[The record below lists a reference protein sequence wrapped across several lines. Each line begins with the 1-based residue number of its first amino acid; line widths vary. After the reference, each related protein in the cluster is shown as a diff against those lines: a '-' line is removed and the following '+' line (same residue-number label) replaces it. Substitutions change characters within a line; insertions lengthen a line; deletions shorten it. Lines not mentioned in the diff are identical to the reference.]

1 MAAAVQSLFATLTIA
16 QTSPQPCVAGAGTRA
31 RRSVSRVSR
40 PVCACLALLLS
51 WGGAAEAA
59 ESVGLFTD
67 LGVLH
72 HPITTTSEQAQ
83 HYFDQGLRLVYAFNH
98 EEAIRSFEEAARL
111 DPTAAMAYWGI
122 ALALGPNI
130 NAPMAKADER
140 RAWEALQKART
151 KAGRVSSAEQR
162 YIEALSKRYRAKG
175 GSRSALDKAYAAAMR
190 LVWQQSPEDSDA
202 GVLFAEALMDVR
214 PWNFWTSDGRP
225 HPGTDE
231 MVSTLESVLARYPDH
246 PGACHY
252 YIHVVE
258 ASPQPERAL
267 ACAERLPGLMPG
279 AGHLVHMPAHIYLRL
294 GKYHEAA
301 ERNAH
306 AVHVDKEYLAGRAPS
321 GDYADGYFT
330 HNLHFLWAS
339 LMMEGRQAEALKIA
353 REVTGTI
360 TEAEARK
367 EKWKEFYLSTPL
379 FSLIRFGRWEDLL
392 HEPVPPKGLRVHTG
406 MWRLGRGLA
415 SVAMGRIP
423 GAEGEHFV
431 LAGLAKQFRRDR
443 SPEDKTER
451 TMLKI
456 AERLLAGDIAA
467 RRQQYDEAIR
477 IMREGVALEDA
488 LPYTEPPYWP
498 IPVRHYLGSV
508 LLTAGRPSE
517 AEQVYRE
524 DLERHPQNGWSLW
537 GLTQSLRAQHK
548 QGDADKIDGQ
558 FKSAWTYAD
567 VTLTASRF

>member
-1 MAAAVQSLFATLTIA
+1 MSRLSRATFF
-16 QTSPQPCVAGAGTRA
+16 
-31 RRSVSRVSR
+31 
-40 PVCACLALLLS
+40 CLALLLS

-59 ESVGLFTD
+59 ESVPLFTD
-67 LGVLH
+67 LGALR

-83 HYFDQGLRLVYAFNH
+83 QYFDQGLRLVYAFNH
-98 EEAIRSFEEAARL
+98 EEAIRSFEAAARH
-111 DPTAAMAYWGI
+111 DPTAAMAHWGI

-130 NAPMAKADER
+130 NAPMAKGDER
-140 RAWEALQKART
+140 RAWEALQKAR
-151 KAGRVSSAEQR
+151 AQANHVSPAEQR
-162 YIEALSKRYRAKG
+162 YIEALGKRYSAKG
-175 GSRSALDKAYAAAMR
+175 GSRVALDKAYAAAMR
-190 LVWQQSPEDSDA
+190 NLWQQSPDDSDA
-202 GVLFAEALMDVR
+202 GVLFTEALMDLR
-214 PWNFWTSDGRP
+214 PWDFWASDGRP

-231 MVSTLESVLARYPDH
+231 MVSTLETVLARHPDH

-258 ASPQPERAL
+258 ASPKPERAL

-301 ERNAH
+301 EGNAH
-306 AVHVDKEYLAGRAPS
+306 AVHVDKEYLARRAPS
-321 GDYADGYFT
+321 GDYADGYFA
-330 HNLHFLWAS
+330 HNLHFLWAA

-353 REVTGTI
+353 RELTMTI

-367 EKWKEFYLSTPL
+367 EKWKEFYLPSPL
-379 FSLIRFGRWEDLL
+379 FSMIRFGRWEDLL
-392 HEPVPPKGLRVHTG
+392 HEPVPPKGLRVQEG

-415 SVAMGRIP
+415 SAAMGRIP

-431 LAGLAKQFRRDR
+431 LTGLAKQFRRDR
-443 SPEDKTER
+443 SPEDKTAR
-451 TMLKI
+451 TMLRI

-467 RRQQYDEAIR
+467 RRQKYDEAIR
-477 IMREGVALEDA
+477 ILREGVTLEES

-498 IPVRHYLGSV
+498 IPVRHYLGAT
-508 LLTAGRPSE
+508 LLTAGRPTE

-524 DLERHPQNGWSLW
+524 DLRRNPQNGWSLW
-537 GLTQSLRAQHK
+537 GLIQSLRAQHK
-548 QGDADKIDGQ
+548 GGEADTIDGQ

-567 VTLTASRF
+567 ITLPASRF